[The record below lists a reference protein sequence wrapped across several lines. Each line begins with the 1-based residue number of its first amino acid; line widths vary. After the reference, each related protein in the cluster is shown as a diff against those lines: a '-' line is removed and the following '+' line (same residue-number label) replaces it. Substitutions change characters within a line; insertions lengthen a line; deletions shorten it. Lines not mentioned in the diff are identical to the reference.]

1 MKKPLFLEEQIQ
13 QAQDKV
19 IKCKERLEKYQR
31 PYEEA
36 LDELKS
42 LLMQRKE
49 NHDAA
54 LIAAVDNSMR
64 TYDEIMAFIKSYPGT
79 WDTSLK
85 GGLNIVS

>member
-36 LDELKS
+36 LDPILRQMTVQT
-42 LLMQRKE
+42 LNKE
-49 NHDAA
+49 KDQ
-54 LIAAVDNSMR
+54 
-64 TYDEIMAFIKSYPGT
+64 K
-79 WDTSLK
+79 
-85 GGLNIVS
+85 